1 MSFLAQSPIGSLT
14 PSSFLQIPAIV
25 PIARFES
32 IIEEPSNGSKV
43 TKNFPFSLS
52 LTRYGLSS
60 ELAAYT
66 TPLSFNASKR
76 IESI

>member
-1 MSFLAQSPIGSLT
+1 MSFLAQRPIGSET

-25 PIARFES
+25 PIARLES
-32 IIEEPSNGSKV
+32 MMDEPSNGSKV

-60 ELAAYT
+60 ELAA
-66 TPLSFNASKR
+66 
-76 IESI
+76 

>member
-1 MSFLAQSPIGSLT
+1 MDE
-14 PSSFLQIPAIV
+14 PSS
-25 PIARFES
+25 
-32 IIEEPSNGSKV
+32 GSKV

-66 TPLSFNASKR
+66 TPLSFNASKI